1 MNRFSVSIFKRV
13 ELTQTYNEFH
23 GRRNATS
30 DLNNNL
36 PENRSGPLFE
46 HFFLHAADS
55 ISCRFYFYFCME
67 KHKHK
72 MRFHT
77 ARVLTSCVPAVTTF
91 RSGVSITSVI

>member
-1 MNRFSVSIFKRV
+1 MLVFERV

-23 GRRNATS
+23 GRRNAPS

-36 PENRSGPLFE
+36 PENRSGPLFGYSFST
-46 HFFLHAADS
+46 HRCFYILLILFL
-55 ISCRFYFYFCME
+55 YE

-77 ARVLTSCVPAVTTF
+77 ARV
-91 RSGVSITSVI
+91 

>member
-46 HFFLHAADS
+46 HFFS
-55 ISCRFYFYFCME
+55 TR
-67 KHKHK
+67 
-72 MRFHT
+72 
-77 ARVLTSCVPAVTTF
+77 
-91 RSGVSITSVI
+91 G